1 MYRGDKDPDD
11 QNLCVVEHKA
21 IRSLCHG
28 LVQQRCCRHV
38 PLGGWSV
45 SRRHVHA
52 VTCAGMLPSQF
63 MNFCKFAEMGEV
75 KQQYIS
81 SVYLDSQYQ
90 QIIAEATEE
99 SMKLAVER
107 VKACPHYATSGEAQS
122 IPMVVESVLAV
133 RVKWAAVVTL
143 ADSDL
148 RSVGGG
154 NRWGDE
160 VLSCLQWKWVANY
173 GWQWADNRMT
183 VRDMLS

>member
-1 MYRGDKDPDD
+1 MVLNSRKY
-11 QNLCVVEHKA
+11 C
-21 IRSLCHG
+21 LCHSRG
-28 LVQQRCCRHV
+28 
-38 PLGGWSV
+38 V
-45 SRRHVHA
+45 S
-52 VTCAGMLPSQF
+52 CA
-63 MNFCKFAEMGEV
+63 
-75 KQQYIS
+75 
-81 SVYLDSQYQ
+81 
-90 QIIAEATEE
+90 ATNIL
-99 SMKLAVER
+99 SNDDHNGV
-107 VKACPHYATSGEAQS
+107 ATLQAQS

-173 GWQWADNRMT
+173 GWQWADDRMT